1 MNDLHSVTPPQSLSA
16 ILQSTQQLGFSM
28 ASEPLTGSL
37 LRTLAATKPS
47 GRLLEIGTGTGIATA
62 WLLEG
67 MDTTSTLISVDTDP
81 SAQQVAKE
89 SLGYD
94 ARLTLVLQD
103 GIEFLQQQ
111 APESFDI
118 VFADAMPG
126 KYEGLELALSTLKPG
141 GLYVIDDLLPQPNW
155 PEGHAAKVPQ
165 LLQTLANDPRFELT
179 SMAWASGLAIATR
192 KSLQ

>member
-1 MNDLHSVTPPQSLSA
+1 MNDLHSVAPPQSLSP
-16 ILQSTQQLGFSM
+16 ILLSTQQLGFSM

-47 GRLLEIGTGTGIATA
+47 GRFLEIGTGTGIATA

-67 MDTTSTLISVDTDP
+67 MDATSTLTSVDTNP
-81 SAQQVAKE
+81 NAQQIAQE
-89 SLGYD
+89 NLGHD

-111 APESFDI
+111 ASESFDI

-126 KYEGLELALSTLKPG
+126 KYEGLELALRTIKPG
-141 GLYVIDDLLPQPNW
+141 GMYVIDDLLPQPNW

-165 LLQTLANDPRFELT
+165 LLQTLASDLRFELT
-179 SMAWASGLAIATR
+179 SMAWASGLAIAVR
-192 KSLQ
+192 KLKQ